1 MAKVIVDAV
10 LDLPCAAIAECTEM
24 YICSAEPT
32 DRANAISLA
41 LASRTGMT
49 GSNYTGP
56 ANGSVSGRRV
66 TKNAESGMSISAN
79 GTANHV
85 ALCTGSVLRAVTT
98 CAAQAL
104 SSGGTV
110 STSAFDAEFRDPT

>member
-1 MAKVIVDAV
+1 MAKVITDAV
-10 LDLPCAAIAECTEM
+10 LDLPCDDIKTCTEM

-32 DRANAISLA
+32 DRANAITLA
-41 LASRTGMT
+41 LATRTGMT

-56 ANGSVSGRRV
+56 ANGATSGRRI
-66 TKNAESGMSISAN
+66 TKNAESGISIAAN
-79 GTANHV
+79 GTATHV
-85 ALCTGSVLRAVTT
+85 ALCTGTVMKAVTT
-98 CAAQAL
+98 CGSQAL